1 MTGAAASGSLLGITG
16 GAALGSLLGLLTG
29 AAALGNLLG
38 ITVETALGSS
48 LGITGTAALGSLLV
62 ELIAIIFLLC
72 LFGGGGVIDRVRV
85 DQEGG
90 IAVMI
95 LLHHNANGESRGNSP
110 GSVTYIAW

>member
-16 GAALGSLLGLLTG
+16 ETALGSSLGITGTAALGS
-29 AAALGNLLG
+29 LLG

-48 LGITGTAALGSLLV
+48 LGITGAAALGSLLV